1 MDKGKIKI
9 VKLKKGLYKKAL
21 FSIRFCS
28 LRMRKKYLEQR

>member
-21 FSIRFCS
+21 FSIRFV
-28 LRMRKKYLEQR
+28 LLE